1 MTSKAF
7 DSINRGKIKEI
18 LIAYGIPKETG
29 DAIMMLYQNTHS
41 MVRSPDEDTGFLD
54 ISAGVLQGDTLVP
67 SFSSFDLTMC

>member
-1 MTSKAF
+1 
-7 DSINRGKIKEI
+7 
-18 LIAYGIPKETG
+18 
-29 DAIMMLYQNTHS
+29 MMLYQNTHS